1 MTKKPHPLIPVGL
14 ILNACVLVCNRYIV
28 HLPDAVCI
36 PLHLAAITALII
48 GAWKSRCCAKG

>member
-1 MTKKPHPLIPVGL
+1 MMKKTHPLIPVGL
-14 ILNACVLVCNRYIV
+14 FLNTCVLVCNRFIV
-28 HLPDAVCI
+28 RLPDAVSF

>member
-1 MTKKPHPLIPVGL
+1 MKKTHPLIPVGL
-14 ILNACVLVCNRYIV
+14 ILNACVLVCNRFIV

-48 GAWKSRCCAKG
+48 GAWKSRRCQEG